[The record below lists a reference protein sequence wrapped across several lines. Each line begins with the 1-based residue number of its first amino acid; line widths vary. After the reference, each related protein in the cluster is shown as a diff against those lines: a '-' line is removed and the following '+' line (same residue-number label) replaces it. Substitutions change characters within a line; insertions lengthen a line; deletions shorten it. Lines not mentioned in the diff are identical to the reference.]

1 MVFPAS
7 LSLVLIFPWTGLP
20 CSARLSNVQS
30 CTHGGVWVFF
40 LKVALR
46 NDSILWM
53 HTDPVSRM
61 NESVEVQV
69 IESTL

>member
-7 LSLVLIFPWTGLP
+7 LPLFLIFFLGLDLP
-20 CSARLSNVQS
+20 ALQDSVMSSHVLMV
-30 CTHGGVWVFF
+30 GIFF
-40 LKVALR
+40 FMKVALR

-69 IESTL
+69 IESNL